1 MVMPGILQRKKV
13 PEGSASATVL
23 PMWPFRRKREKE
35 KTGIAKKIVVGLIIG
50 GAITS
55 IIGKKLLDKKEH
67 EHDEED
73 DKSGTENE

>member
-55 IIGKKLLDKKEH
+55 IIGKKLLETKEH
-67 EHDEED
+67 EHDED
-73 DKSGTENE
+73 DHAAKKKHE